1 MRKDNQSIMEY
12 IKIPIIRDFSI
23 YNRLDWLVYAYLYKF
38 ANLEGDSYVTPSQ
51 IYEYTRQKYQVDKIQ
66 EAIKLFTNQNLL
78 EWTFKNNKQCIHIN
92 IPYEMY
98 NIIPS
103 NFIWNGWIP
112 PEVKEYLIRIQQF
125 CKQLNQSNAFCS
137 LSKEQLSNKINV
149 PIKTINN
156 IELWMSK
163 AKLCKRK
170 ENGIYFN
177 TPMLFLDADEW
188 SKEHNYKI

>member
-1 MRKDNQSIMEY
+1 MEY
-12 IKIPIIRDFSI
+12 IRIPIIKDFSV
-23 YNRLDWLVYAYLYKF
+23 YNKMDWLVYGYLYKF

-51 IYEYTRQKYQVDKIQ
+51 IYDYTRQKYQVNKIQ
-66 EAIKLFTNQNLL
+66 AAIKLFTSQNLL

-98 NIIPS
+98 NIVPS

-125 CKQLNQSNAFCS
+125 CKQLNQSNALCL
-137 LSKEQLSNKINV
+137 LSKEQLSNKINI

-156 IELWMSK
+156 VELWMSK
-163 AKLCKRK
+163 AKLCKRN

-177 TPMLFLDADEW
+177 IPMLFLDANEW
-188 SKEHNYKI
+188 VREHNYET